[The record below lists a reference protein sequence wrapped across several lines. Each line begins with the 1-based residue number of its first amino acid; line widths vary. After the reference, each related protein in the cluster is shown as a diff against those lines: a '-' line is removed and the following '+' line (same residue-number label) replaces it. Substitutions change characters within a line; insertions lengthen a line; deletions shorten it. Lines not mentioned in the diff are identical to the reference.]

1 MTIAELFKQIKKKK
15 SFLCV
20 GLDIDLDKIPSH
32 IKKGKDPIF
41 TFAKAIIDA
50 THSYAVAYK
59 PNLAFFESYGLE
71 GWEAFDKLM
80 QYLNNKYPNHFTI
93 ADAKRGDIG
102 NTATRYA
109 KAFFETYKVDS
120 VTVAPYMGRDA
131 VEPFLSFKGKHA
143 ILLTLTSNEG
153 ASDFQF
159 TKEKDQFLYQK
170 ILKTSLKWNNSE
182 RLMYVVGATK
192 AESLKSIREIIPNS
206 FLLVPGIGAQ
216 GGSLAEVVDSGMN
229 DSCGLLVNSSRG
241 ILYKSQGLD
250 FANAASEEAESLQ
263 KQMEFHLNKKGI
275 I

>member
-1 MTIAELFKQIKKKK
+1 
-15 SFLCV
+15 
-20 GLDIDLDKIPSH
+20 
-32 IKKGKDPIF
+32 
-41 TFAKAIIDA
+41 
-50 THSYAVAYK
+50 
-59 PNLAFFESYGLE
+59 
-71 GWEAFDKLM
+71 
-80 QYLNNKYPNHFTI
+80 
-93 ADAKRGDIG
+93 
-102 NTATRYA
+102 
-109 KAFFETYKVDS
+109 
-120 VTVAPYMGRDA
+120 MGRDA
-131 VEPFLSFKGKHA
+131 VEPFLSFKDKYA

-192 AESLKSIREIIPNS
+192 SEALKSIREIIPNS
-206 FLLVPGIGAQ
+206 FLLVPGIGSQ